1 MFTQAEKTLLIELV
15 SSHIK
20 IIEASIKEECIDR
33 QKAIKEFY
41 QYKDYKSILSKLEN
55 NNA

>member
-1 MFTQAEKTLLIELV
+1 MFTQAEKTLLIELI

-20 IIEASIKEECIDR
+20 IMKASIKEERIDR
-33 QKAIKEFY
+33 QKVIKEFY
-41 QYKDYKSILSKLEN
+41 QYEDYKNILNKLEN

>member
-41 QYKDYKSILSKLEN
+41 QYKDYKTILSKLEN

>member
-20 IIEASIKEECIDR
+20 IMKAFIKEERIDR
-33 QKAIKEFY
+33 QKVIKEFY
-41 QYKDYKSILSKLEN
+41 QYEQYKTILNKLES